1 MTEKKFDAA
10 QRLLERRQRVSRS
23 GQADAH
29 IVQQSWTQA
38 QCRAIEIG
46 LGGGF
51 LVLAALEVLFGW

>member
-10 QRLLERRQRVSRS
+10 QRLLERRQRVSLS
-23 GQADAH
+23 GPADTHILQQAW
-29 IVQQSWTQA
+29 SSA

-51 LVLAALEVLFGW
+51 LILAVLEAMFGW

>member
-10 QRLLERRQRVSRS
+10 QRQLVRRQRVSLS
-23 GQADAH
+23 GPADMH
-29 IVQQSWTQA
+29 ILPQGWSSA

-51 LVLAALEVLFGW
+51 LVLAALEVVFGW

>member
-10 QRLLERRQRVSRS
+10 QRQLVRRRRVPSS
-23 GQADAH
+23 GRTGTSILQQAW
-29 IVQQSWTQA
+29 SSA

-51 LVLAALEVLFGW
+51 LVLAALEVVFGW

>member
-10 QRLLERRQRVSRS
+10 QRQLKRRRRVPSS
-23 GQADAH
+23 GRTGTS
-29 IVQQSWTQA
+29 ILQQTWNGA

-51 LVLAALEVLFGW
+51 LVLAALEVVFGW

>member
-1 MTEKKFDAA
+1 MAMRKGDAA
-10 QRLLERRQRVSRS
+10 QRQLERRLRVSRS

-51 LVLAALEVLFGW
+51 LALTVLEVLFGW

>member
-10 QRLLERRQRVSRS
+10 QRLLERRQRVSLS
-23 GQADAH
+23 GPADTHILQQAW
-29 IVQQSWTQA
+29 SSA

-51 LVLAALEVLFGW
+51 LVLAALEVVFGW

>member
-10 QRLLERRQRVSRS
+10 QRLLERRRRVSLS
-23 GQADAH
+23 GPADTHILQQAW
-29 IVQQSWTQA
+29 SNA

-51 LVLAALEVLFGW
+51 LVLAALEVVFGW